1 MWWQNNSLQCALPS
15 SAGSSACAGREQLFS
30 HMHRGMRTTV
40 EKCGLPCAHMYMH
53 AMKGKGNGSWAVS
66 ILHSSILDKHA
77 TILPSMKPL
86 WPVSLLQNKCVN
98 KHRRKYRI
106 YHSLHVFMLHII
118 KFPPFPNLW
127 YTHMKRWNYSFF
139 RWFHSRYISDLDFF
153 HVWILS
159 KVVVS
164 GVLYVIFTLV
174 AWFVFKFNFYLLF
187 FKGGKVEG
195 GNWWTVGQEYKRN

>member
-1 MWWQNNSLQCALPS
+1 MLSPALQAVLRVRAENSC
-15 SAGSSACAGREQLFS
+15 S
-30 HMHRGMRTTV
+30 HTCRGMRTTV
-40 EKCGLPCAHMYMH
+40 EKCGLPCAHMHMH
-53 AMKGKGNGSWAVS
+53 ATKGKGNGSWAVS
-66 ILHSSILDKHA
+66 IPHSRQARYHSSVYEI
-77 TILPSMKPL
+77 L

-118 KFPPFPNLW
+118 KFPPCPNLW
-127 YTHMKRWNYSFF
+127 YTHMKRWNYSFS
-139 RWFHSRYISDLDFF
+139 RWFHSGYICDLDFL

-187 FKGGKVEG
+187 FLRGESGGG
-195 GNWWTVGQEYKRN
+195 

>member
-1 MWWQNNSLQCALPS
+1 MAN
-15 SAGSSACAGREQLFS
+15 EQ
-30 HMHRGMRTTV
+30 
-40 EKCGLPCAHMYMH
+40 
-53 AMKGKGNGSWAVS
+53 WAAP
-66 ILHSSILDKHA
+66 ILDKHA

-86 WPVSLLQNKCVN
+86 WPVSFLQNKCVIN
-98 KHRRKYRI
+98 TGEKYRI

-118 KFPPFPNLW
+118 KFTPFPNLW
-127 YTHMKRWNYSFF
+127 YTHMKRWNYSFS
-139 RWFHSRYISDLDFF
+139 RWFHSRCISDLDFF

-187 FKGGKVEG
+187 FFFKEGEWRGVTDEQWAKSIFLRKEIKGKLNEMFYSTKKGLFLHVIFK
-195 GNWWTVGQEYKRN
+195 W